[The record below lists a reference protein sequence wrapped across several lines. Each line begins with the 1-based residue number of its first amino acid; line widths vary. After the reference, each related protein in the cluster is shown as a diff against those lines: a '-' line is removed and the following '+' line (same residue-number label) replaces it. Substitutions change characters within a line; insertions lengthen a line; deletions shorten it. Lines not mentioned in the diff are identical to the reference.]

1 MILSLLGLK
10 PAAVPAARLG
20 AVLDRGHVARAEAAS
35 FGRRRTLLRREAS
48 ATDHLY
54 FAVRSVMADGRGHVL
69 QYAFVDDRGH
79 VALSATVR
87 TQSPVMLVGAPAA
100 EDLAAEPMDAA
111 GFAAM
116 ARKLCSGATVVAFH
130 RVLQTG
136 LLPEGAMGGAAGAEC
151 AWRRFQAVA
160 RRKGLRL
167 SRWEPLTL
175 NDCLEKARLALIRS
189 EDAALRALAIRDL
202 WRWMDEAE

>member
-1 MILSLLGLK
+1 MILSLLGRK
-10 PAAVPAARLG
+10 PAAVPTARLH

-35 FGRRRTLLRREAS
+35 FGRRRSLVRREAS

-87 TQSPVMLVGAPAA
+87 TESPVMLVGAPAA
-100 EDLAAEPMDAA
+100 EDLAAEPMDLGA
-111 GFAAM
+111 FVAM
-116 ARKLCSGATVVAFH
+116 ARKLCGGATLVAFH

-136 LLPEGAMGGAAGAEC
+136 LLPGGAIGGTAGAEC

-160 RRKGLRL
+160 RRRGMCL

-175 NDCLEKARLALIRS
+175 NDCLEKAGLAPIRS

-202 WRWMDEAE
+202 WRWMDEVD

>member
-10 PAAVPAARLG
+10 PAPVPVARLE
-20 AVLDRGHVARAEAAS
+20 AVLDPGRAARAETVS
-35 FGRRRTLLRREAS
+35 FGRRRSLVRREAS
-48 ATDHLY
+48 ASDHLY
-54 FAVRSVMADGRGHVL
+54 FAVRSVIADGRGHVL

-79 VALSATVR
+79 VTLSATVR
-87 TQSPVMLVGAPAA
+87 CESPVMLVGAPAT
-100 EDLAAEPMDAA
+100 EDLAVEPMEATA
-111 GFAAM
+111 FAAL
-116 ARKLCSGATVVAFH
+116 ARKLCGGATLVAFH

-136 LLPEGAMGGAAGAEC
+136 LLPEAALDRTAGAEC

-175 NDCLEKARLALIRS
+175 NDCLEKARLPPIRS

-202 WRWMDEAE
+202 WRWMDAAE